1 MPPAAPEHGLEAKLL
16 ERLAHWR
23 DNSETSWGRIPLP
36 ADFYSSEVIHEREI
50 ERIFRR
56 EWTCAGH
63 VSELKA
69 EGDYLTF
76 DVVGHPVFVVHDH
89 SGELRAYSN
98 VCQHRSARLLS
109 GNGNAK
115 LITCP
120 YHGWGY
126 ELDGRLRGAPLMKRE
141 QVENIRLNEL
151 RLEIWEGLIFVS
163 LDPEADPLAPRLE
176 PLRVHVR
183 RFGLAAKQI
192 TFVADDEIA
201 CNWKVLV
208 ENFCESYHV
217 SKVHRTTLE
226 PYTPTSTVEVL
237 DSGPGYNHHTVTD
250 VKTPLGEPLLSTID
264 EDNKNHL
271 TCIYPCMTMSI
282 GTSGVLW
289 LSVRP
294 VGHRRLGYRVWIA
307 RDMAAADTTE
317 ASIKQEI
324 EGMLAF
330 MAEDKAIIAGVQEGL
345 ESQAGN
351 RGPLNDIE
359 KTNWEFGH
367 YYARMMLD

>member
-1 MPPAAPEHGLEAKLL
+1 MPSIPDRRAEAELL

-23 DNSETSWGRIPLP
+23 DNSETSRGRMPLP
-36 ADFYSSEVIHEREI
+36 AEFYTSEVIHEREI
-50 ERIFRR
+50 ERIFQR

-76 DVVGHPVFVVHDH
+76 DVAGHPVLVIRDR
-89 SGELRAYSN
+89 SGQFRAYSN

-109 GNGNAK
+109 GSGNAK
-115 LITCP
+115 FITCP
-120 YHGWGY
+120 YHAWAY
-126 ELDGRLRGAPLMKRE
+126 ELDGKLRGAPRMKRE

-151 RLEIWEGLIFVS
+151 ALEIWEGLIFVC
-163 LDPEADPLAPRLE
+163 LDPEAEPLAPRLE
-176 PLRVHVR
+176 PLRAHIR
-183 RFGLAAKQI
+183 RFDLAAKET
-192 TFVADDEIA
+192 TFVADDEIS

-217 SKVHRTTLE
+217 FKVHRTTLE

-237 DSGPGYNHHTVTD
+237 PGGPGYNHHTMTEVRTPEGKPLIGTD
-250 VKTPLGEPLLSTID
+250 D
-264 EDNKNHL
+264 EDNKHHL

-282 GTSGVLW
+282 ASSGILW

-294 VGHRRLGYRVWIA
+294 LGYERLRYRAWLA
-307 RDMAAADTTE
+307 RDMNAEHATE

-330 MAEDKAIIAGVQEGL
+330 MAEDKVIIAGVQEGL
-345 ESQAGN
+345 SSGVGN
-351 RGPLNDIE
+351 RGPLNDME
-359 KTNWEFGH
+359 RTNWEFGH
-367 YYARMMLD
+367 YYARKMLD